1 MNYVSIFSCQGSPCS
16 VIKKSLKIPNRTR
29 EDKYQ
34 KLNRNKER
42 NVTVRAMSLYCYCK
56 DTLVRTKQLRF

>member
-1 MNYVSIFSCQGSPCS
+1 MILMDYVGCLMLTSNYSMSTQD
-16 VIKKSLKIPNRTR
+16 RTR

-34 KLNRNKER
+34 KLNRNKGR
-42 NVTVRAMSLYCYCK
+42 NVAVRAMSLYCYCK